1 MIKPHTCFSWGK
13 GFFLQKRQQLLE
25 FALTG
30 KLYPLL
36 SATTRFSEVC
46 VCRSNKDDKLLCTGQ
61 KTRNTH
67 THTHTHTHSAM
78 LFRICLEIREVALF
92 RRNYLCTYPIKKKN
106 RRCNLYSE
114 QHFFFFFFGL
124 PSMAFYVQFGI
135 LSHPSCCLCTYSRA
149 NNKHMQKIHPFCDI
163 HSVSRHEMMTAPLQT
178 NYLLPGNSRKYITRA
193 ACNPIIAV

>member
-67 THTHTHTHSAM
+67 THTHFAM

-124 PSMAFYVQFGI
+124 PSMAFYMCNSASFLIRLAVFALI
-135 LSHPSCCLCTYSRA
+135 LEQTTSTCKKY
-149 NNKHMQKIHPFCDI
+149 I
-163 HSVSRHEMMTAPLQT
+163 HSVTSIP
-178 NYLLPGNSRKYITRA
+178 
-193 ACNPIIAV
+193 